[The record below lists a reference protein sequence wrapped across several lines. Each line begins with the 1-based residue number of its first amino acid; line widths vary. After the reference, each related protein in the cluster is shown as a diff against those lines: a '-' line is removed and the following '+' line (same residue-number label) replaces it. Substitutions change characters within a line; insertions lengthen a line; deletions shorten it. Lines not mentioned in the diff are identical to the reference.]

1 MANILNI
8 ETSSKFCSVAVS
20 SSNKIIGSIA
30 AKETFTHTRDLTSLI
45 EELLKQCD
53 MELNDLQAIAV
64 NSGPGSYTALRVG
77 YSVAKGLCF
86 GLDIKMLAHSAFE
99 ILVQQSMES
108 EGDQVYDCIL
118 PMIDARRD
126 EVYMATYDSDGSM
139 LINPHSFIL
148 DEEALKKTISTKKNI
163 LIIGDATEKAKFQLK
178 GAEFHVIQVEMEAA
192 QMGAL
197 SWSKYQA
204 GSFENVAY
212 TIPFY
217 LKPPN
222 IVASK
227 KKYF

>member
-8 ETSSKFCSVAVS
+8 ETSSKICSVSVS
-20 SSNKIIGSIA
+20 SSDRIIGSVVA
-30 AKETFTHTRDLTSLI
+30 EETFTHARDLTSLI
-45 EELLKQCD
+45 EELLKQYD
-53 MELNDLQAIAV
+53 MSLTDLDAVAV

-86 GLDIKMLAHSAFE
+86 GLDIKMIAHSSFE
-99 ILVQQSMES
+99 ILFDQSRELGKGIS
-108 EGDQVYDCIL
+108 YDCVI

-126 EVYMATYDSDGSM
+126 EVYMATFDSDGSM
-139 LINPHSFIL
+139 LVDAQSFIL

-163 LIIGDATEKAKFQLK
+163 LIIGDAAAKAKMLLK
-178 GAEFHVIQVEMEAA
+178 GVEFYFINVAIEAA
-192 QMGAL
+192 QMTAL
-197 SWSKYQA
+197 SWSKYRA

>member
-8 ETSSKFCSVAVS
+8 ETSSKICSVAVS
-20 SSNKIIGSIA
+20 SSDQIIGSVLA
-30 AKETFTHTRDLTSLI
+30 EETFTHARDLTSLI

-53 MELNDLQAIAV
+53 MSLNELDAVAV

-86 GLDIKMLAHSAFE
+86 GLDIKMIAHSSFE
-99 ILVQQSMES
+99 ILFEQFKILGS
-108 EGDQVYDCIL
+108 GDSYDCVI

-126 EVYMATYDSDGSM
+126 EVYMETFDSDGST
-139 LINPHSFIL
+139 LTDAQSFIL
-148 DEEALKKTISTKKNI
+148 EEEALKKKISTKKNI
-163 LIIGDATEKAKFQLK
+163 LIIGDAAEKAKLQLK
-178 GAEFHVIQVEMEAA
+178 GAEFHFIQCEMEAA
-192 QMGAL
+192 QMAVL

>member
-8 ETSSKFCSVAVS
+8 ETSSKICSVAVS
-20 SSNKIIGSIA
+20 SSDQIIGSVLA
-30 AKETFTHTRDLTSLI
+30 EETFTHARDLTSLI
-45 EELLKQCD
+45 EELLEQCD
-53 MELNDLQAIAV
+53 MSLNDLDAVSV

-86 GLDIKMLAHSAFE
+86 GLDIKMIAHSSFE
-99 ILVQQSMES
+99 ILFDQSKKLGVGES
-108 EGDQVYDCIL
+108 YDCVI

-126 EVYMATYDSDGSM
+126 EVYMATFDSEGSM
-139 LINPHSFIL
+139 LADAQSFIL
-148 DEEALKKTISTKKNI
+148 DEQALKKTISTKKNI
-163 LIIGDATEKAKFQLK
+163 LIIGDAAEKAKLLLK
-178 GAEFHVIQVEMEAA
+178 GAEFNFIHFEMEAV
-192 QMGAL
+192 QMATL

>member
-8 ETSSKFCSVAVS
+8 ETSSKICSVAVS
-20 SSNKIIGSIA
+20 SSDQIIGSVVA
-30 AKETFTHTRDLTSLI
+30 VETFTHARDLTTLI

-53 MELNDLQAIAV
+53 IRLSDLDAVAV

-86 GLDIKMLAHSAFE
+86 GLDIKMIAHSSFE
-99 ILVQQSMES
+99 ILFDQSMEMDAKDS
-108 EGDQVYDCIL
+108 YDCVI

-126 EVYMATYDSDGSM
+126 EVYMATFDSNGSM
-139 LINPHSFIL
+139 LADAQSFIL
-148 DEEALKKTISTKKNI
+148 DEDALKKTISTKKNI
-163 LIIGDATEKAKFQLK
+163 LIIGDAAEKAKLLLK
-178 GAEFHVIQVEMEAA
+178 GVEFHFVQREIEAV
-192 QMGAL
+192 QMATL
-197 SWSKYQA
+197 SWSKYKA